1 MWVRGQHLESPVWNV
16 ATVQVGRRRG
26 NADGWVG
33 RIAIPALRWRGRLGY
48 RLCRSRRS
56 DRGYRC
62 NRGRWGTWW
71 NRWERTG
78 DQGAAEIDAISCG
91 SVENI
96 RHGCVRR
103 VVLGYGPAAGRE
115 LAIDEHVADV
125 DVAQQAAVAVC
136 VTHISD
142 HANRLAVYQPAIGGG
157 CFAAA
162 WPARLGGVDAD
173 VAHSPGC
180 AVEVDDDRVA
190 VDDADD
196 GGNLAG

>member
-1 MWVRGQHLESPVWNV
+1 MWVRGQHLESPVWDV
-16 ATVQVGRRRG
+16 ATVQVGWGRG
-26 NADGWVG
+26 NTDGWVG
-33 RIAIPALRWRGRLGY
+33 WIAIPALRWRGRLGY

-103 VVLGYGPAAGRE
+103 VVLGYAGILLSAR
-115 LAIDEHVADV
+115 
-125 DVAQQAAVAVC
+125 
-136 VTHISD
+136 
-142 HANRLAVYQPAIGGG
+142 RLIAGG
-157 CFAAA
+157 
-162 WPARLGGVDAD
+162 R
-173 VAHSPGC
+173 
-180 AVEVDDDRVA
+180 R
-190 VDDADD
+190 
-196 GGNLAG
+196 